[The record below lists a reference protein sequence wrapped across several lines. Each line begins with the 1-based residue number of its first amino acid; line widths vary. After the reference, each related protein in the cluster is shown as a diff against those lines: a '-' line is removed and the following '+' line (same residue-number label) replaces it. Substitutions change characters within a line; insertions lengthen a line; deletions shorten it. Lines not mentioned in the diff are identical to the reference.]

1 MESLKWD
8 HDTLASDALDRLM
21 AGKGI
26 RGDFYSA
33 LERGQTSDPVLRR
46 FWLSIDPVPSWV
58 DWNRVRQGQLVFKR
72 YATAFLVGFAFQG
85 FVGEI
90 SAALGPAEVLVRS
103 GGLSGGNI
111 FARLSA
117 TLQWLQEVTE
127 SPEALQR
134 GGKGFVSTVRVRLR
148 HAEVRKRITEIS
160 ASQPGY
166 FDTSEHG
173 VPINTY
179 DSILTLTFFCC
190 TPIWKQL
197 PRLGVHLS
205 RREKQDFLAFYRVV
219 AHLLGVPT
227 EYFSSVARAK
237 MTMDS
242 LSTLEA
248 NPSESSRKITS
259 TFIHAI
265 TDRPPYYMS
274 RSFVLAGIWMTNP
287 ASICE
292 ALHLEKPRWHSSAA
306 LLGLRWTVASVSSM
320 HRVGLHLRLDAGV
333 FTYIQ
338 NALSSLEASVPR
350 DRARSAR
357 YDMAYAPAFPRKSA
371 AKRMARPGRQNVP
384 FIIKRR
390 NEVVLLLLFGFWCTT
405 AVSLAILVT
414 SLIIRVTM

>member
-33 LERGQTSDPVLRR
+33 LERGRTTDPVLKR
-46 FWLSIDPVPSWV
+46 FWHSIDPVPSWV
-58 DWNRVRQGQLVFKR
+58 DWMQVQQGQLVFKR
-72 YATAFLVGFAFQG
+72 YSAAFLVGFAFQG

-103 GGLSGGNI
+103 GGLSGRNI
-111 FARLSA
+111 FARLAA
-117 TLQWLQEVTE
+117 TLQWLQEVTD

-148 HAEVRKRITEIS
+148 HAAVRRRIIETS
-160 ASQPGY
+160 ATQPGF

-179 DSILTLTFFCC
+179 DSILTMTFFCC

-205 RREKQDFLAFYRVV
+205 RREKEDFVAFYRVV

-227 EYFSSVARAK
+227 EYFSSVVRAK

-242 LSTLEA
+242 LTSLEA
-248 NPSESSRKITS
+248 KPSGSSRKITS
-259 TFIHAI
+259 TFIDAI
-265 TDRPPYYMS
+265 TDRPPYYIS
-274 RSFVLAGIWMTNP
+274 RSFVLAGIWMMNP

-292 ALHLEKPRWHSSAA
+292 ALRLEKPSWSSSAA
-306 LLGLRWTVASVSSM
+306 LLGLRWTVTSVSLM
-320 HRVGLHLRLDAGV
+320 HRVGIHWRLDAGV
-333 FTYIQ
+333 FTV
-338 NALSSLEASVPR
+338 SEA
-350 DRARSAR
+350 
-357 YDMAYAPAFPRKSA
+357 
-371 AKRMARPGRQNVP
+371 
-384 FIIKRR
+384 
-390 NEVVLLLLFGFWCTT
+390 VVLYTLREHR
-405 AVSLAILVT
+405 S
-414 SLIIRVTM
+414 

>member
-8 HDTLASDALDRLM
+8 YDTLASDALDRLM

-26 RGDFYSA
+26 RGDFYTA
-33 LERGQTSDPVLRR
+33 LERGRTSDPVLGR
-46 FWLSIDPVPSWV
+46 FWRSIDPAPSWV
-58 DWNRVRQGQLVFKR
+58 DWKQVRQGQIVFKR

-103 GGLSGGNI
+103 GGLSGRNI
-111 FARLSA
+111 FARLAA
-117 TLQWLQEVTE
+117 TLQWLQQVTD

-148 HAEVRKRITEIS
+148 HAAVRRRVADIS
-160 ASQPGY
+160 ASQPEF

-179 DSILTLTFFCC
+179 DSILTMTFFCC

-205 RREKQDFLAFYRVV
+205 RREKKDFVAFYRVV

-227 EYFSSVARAK
+227 EYFSSIARAK

-242 LSTLEA
+242 LSSQEA
-248 NPSESSRKITS
+248 KPSESSKIITS
-259 TFIHAI
+259 TFIDAI

-274 RSFVLAGIWMTNP
+274 RSFVLAGIWMMNP

-292 ALHLEKPRWHSSAA
+292 ALHLEKPRWPSSAA
-306 LLGLRWTVASVSSM
+306 LLGLRWTVTSVSLL
-320 HRVGLHLRLDAGV
+320 HKVGIYWRLNGGV
-333 FTYIQ
+333 FTV
-338 NALSSLEASVPR
+338 SEAVIPHRPR
-350 DRARSAR
+350 S
-357 YDMAYAPAFPRKSA
+357 
-371 AKRMARPGRQNVP
+371 
-384 FIIKRR
+384 
-390 NEVVLLLLFGFWCTT
+390 
-405 AVSLAILVT
+405 
-414 SLIIRVTM
+414 

>member
-1 MESLKWD
+1 MESLKFD
-8 HDTLASDALDRLM
+8 YDTLASDALDRLM

-179 DSILTLTFFCC
+179 DSILTMTFFCC

-205 RREKQDFLAFYRVV
+205 RREKEDFVAFYRVV
-219 AHLLGVPT
+219 AHLLGVPS

-237 MTMDS
+237 MTMDG
-242 LSTLEA
+242 LTNLEA
-248 NPSESSRKITS
+248 KPSESSRKITS
-259 TFIHAI
+259 AFIDAI
-265 TDRPPYYMS
+265 TNRPPYYMS
-274 RSFVLAGIWMTNP
+274 RSFVLAGVWMMNP
-287 ASICE
+287 ATICE
-292 ALHLEKPRWHSSAA
+292 ALHLEKPRWPSSAA
-306 LLGLRWTVASVSSM
+306 LLGLRWTVASVSLL
-320 HRVGLHLRLDAGV
+320 HKVGIHWRLDGV
-333 FTYIQ
+333 VFMYMR

-350 DRARSAR
+350 DRAKSAT
-357 YDMAYAPAFPRKSA
+357 YEMDYYPAFPRELA
-371 AKRMARPGRQNVP
+371 ARPMGKHGRQNDP
-384 FIIKRR
+384 SMIKRR
-390 NEVVLLLLFGFWCTT
+390 AEVVLLFFFGFWCTT
-405 AVSLAILVT
+405 AVSIAILVVG
-414 SLIIRVTM
+414 LIVRTKM